1 MSKSY
6 KEIARSL
13 IKAYF
18 HGIGEAINPIGLDEL
33 LKISNDDYALYE
45 HINAW
50 INILNKAKQELEE
63 EWYGKTEINNTTK

>member
-6 KEIARSL
+6 KEMARSL
-13 IKAYF
+13 IRSYF
-18 HGIGEAINPIGLDEL
+18 HGIGEQINAAGIQQL

-63 EWYGKTEINNTTK
+63 EFKENELNEEVK